1 MRLTVIGSGTVV
13 PEPDRV
19 CASYHVDAGA
29 GARILLDCGPGA
41 LHHMARFGVP
51 WSDVTHLVLSHFH
64 TDHTGGVPHL
74 LFSLKYGLAEPR
86 RRHLDVVGP
95 VGTVELFRRLA
106 GAFGDYILEP
116 GFHVFV
122 REIAPGESLALDA
135 TTTLRAHAVPHT
147 DAALA
152 YRIETPDAALGYT
165 GDTGPDDAL
174 ADFLHG
180 VDLLIAEC
188 SLPDDQA
195 IPIHLSPSSVARL
208 ARRAAPRTLLLTHVY
223 PQLGWDR
230 VEAAV
235 REAGWEGET
244 VVARDGL
251 RVPIAHAT
259 GDEPPDT
266 HARPANDGPPGPV
279 ASPDG
284 NG

>member
-19 CASYHVDAGA
+19 CSSYHVDAGS
-29 GARILLDCGPGA
+29 GARILLDCGPGS

-51 WSDVTHLVLSHFH
+51 LSDVTHLVLSHFH
-64 TDHTGGVPHL
+64 TDHVGGIPHL
-74 LFSLKYGLAEPR
+74 LFSLKHGLAEPR
-86 RRHLDVVGP
+86 RRYLDVVGP
-95 VGTVELFRRLA
+95 AGTADLFRRMA
-106 GAFGDYILEP
+106 AAFGDYILDP
-116 GFHVFV
+116 GFHVFI
-122 REIAPGESLALDA
+122 REIAPGESVALDA
-135 TTTLRAHAVPHT
+135 TVTLRAHAAPHT
-147 DAALA
+147 DPALA
-152 YRIETPDAALGYT
+152 YRIETPAAALGYT

-174 ADFLHG
+174 ADFLRG
-180 VDLLIAEC
+180 VDLLVAEC

-208 ARRAAPRTLLLTHVY
+208 ARRAAPRILLLTHVY

-251 RVPIAHAT
+251 HVPVARTA
-259 GDEPPDT
+259 GAGT
-266 HARPANDGPPGPV
+266 HDSGARPAADGPHGPV
-279 ASPDG
+279 ARPDG
-284 NG
+284 DG